1 MSTPSRTARP
11 GKERSSVTVVTVATV
26 ATLLCLATPSSG
38 EGQTTPV
45 RDGQWLGVGLGG
57 GLDQVSCDI
66 CAGDPRPGYAGYVR
80 FGGTLSSRLLI
91 GGEFNGW
98 TRSDE
103 AIRQYLGSLSAVL
116 LWYTRPEGSLYLK
129 GGLGAVGY
137 RAAEDGEALT
147 ALTLGGQVGVGY
159 EYRIGDNL
167 SLSPFVN
174 LVLAPF
180 ASLRFNGSP
189 ATGGATL
196 ALLQGGLGLTW
207 H

>member
-1 MSTPSRTARP
+1 MPPTN
-11 GKERSSVTVVTVATV
+11 RSAHRQWRRS
-26 ATLLCLATPSSG
+26 LLIAAAVGAIFALAVPESG
-38 EGQTTPV
+38 EGQTTPL
-45 RDGQWLGVGLGG
+45 RDGQWLGVGFGG
-57 GLDQVSCDI
+57 GLDQISCDI
-66 CAGDPRPGYAGYVR
+66 CAGDPKPGFAGYVR

-91 GGEFNGW
+91 GGELNGW

-103 AIRQYLGSLSAVL
+103 AIQQYLGSLSAVF

-137 RAAEDGEALT
+137 RAEEDGDALT

-159 EYRIGDNL
+159 EHRIGDNL
-167 SLSPFVN
+167 SLTPFAS

-180 ASLRFNGSP
+180 AGLSFNGDP
-189 ATGGATL
+189 ATDGATL